1 MSDTTLNTVVGI
13 PASLK
18 GNISR
23 YFQFILLLLASG
35 AIYPLLYLRQNFEVS
50 ILETFNITITELGNY
65 YSLLGVMFMVCYV
78 PSGWL
83 ADRIPPRLLI
93 TFSMAMTGGLGML
106 FATVPSKE
114 ILLYIFLGWGIA
126 SGLTFWAS
134 LLKGVKMLAGK
145 GQQGRFFGILD
156 GGRGLVEAILA
167 TIAIS
172 IFAYSIESNGE
183 TTAVAIK
190 QVIHMYSYTCLG
202 LAVVIFLFLKDA
214 KKTEKVKKLKSTDNL
229 WSNLKFLASIPEMW
243 LVATV
248 IFCGYQLFW
257 ATYSFSAYLQ
267 ESYEISAVTAGF
279 ITVAKLWMR
288 PIGGIGGGFLGDKF
302 RNENILAISL
312 LGASLFLLGMVL
324 LPQLQSITFVLIIVL
339 IIGVLTYAI
348 RGLYWA
354 ILDDCDIPMNVTGLA
369 IGVISLI
376 AYTPDIFLP
385 MLNGYIAE
393 RYEGL
398 TVYHLYFSYIA
409 IVGILGA
416 VACLKL
422 RNLNDKKQGIQS

>member
-13 PASLK
+13 PTSLK
-18 GNISR
+18 DNISR

-50 ILETFNITITELGNY
+50 ILDTFSITISELGNY

-106 FATVPSKE
+106 FATIPSKE

-126 SGLTFWAS
+126 AGLTFWAS
-134 LLKGVKMLAGK
+134 LLKSVKMLAGK

-183 TTAVAIK
+183 TTAVAII

-214 KKTEKVKKLKSTDNL
+214 KKTEKVKKIKSKDNL

-243 LVATV
+243 LVAIV

-324 LPQLQSITFVLIIVL
+324 LPQLQSITFILIIVL

-409 IVGILGA
+409 IVGVLGA

-422 RNLNDKKQGIQS
+422 RNMNDKKQGIQP